1 MSQVASEA
9 RNRGE
14 GGGDLHL
21 ESLTKEFGSF
31 TAVDAIDLVVPQG
44 HFFALLGP
52 SGCGKTTT
60 LRMVAGLETPTGG
73 RIMLGDRE
81 FTYEKP
87 YRRPVNTVFQNYA
100 LFPHLDIFEN
110 VAFGLR
116 RRKVKDVRQRVDEML
131 KLVELESQSKK
142 MPAQLS
148 GGQQQR
154 VALARALVFGPRVLL
169 MDEPLGALDKVLR
182 EQLQDEIRRLHRE
195 LGITVVFVTHDQDE
209 ALALSDRIAL
219 LRKGSIVQVGTPS
232 ELYDKPSCRYTAE
245 FVGASNIFNGAVR
258 DGQFREERTGATL
271 RLPDDA
277 RSDCRSILVRPEHL
291 GVARRSDQV
300 GPEHDRITATVED
313 CVYLGSSRTVHARTA
328 DGLVLT
334 SRTSIPRDPDSME
347 PGARVELYWSVEDV
361 RVLGPDPNR
370 DPSPVDELQRAGS

>member
-1 MSQVASEA
+1 MDQTTTEATGASIRIADISKRYGSEDVLDKV
-9 RNRGE
+9 RLDIDGGE
-14 GGGDLHL
+14 F
-21 ESLTKEFGSF
+21 LT
-31 TAVDAIDLVVPQG
+31 
-44 HFFALLGP
+44 LLGA
-52 SGCGKTTT
+52 SGSGKST
-60 LRMVAGLETPTGG
+60 LLNIVAGFTKPSHGNVEIDGHDLTRVPPHK
-73 RIMLGDRE
+73 RDLGM
-81 FTYEKP
+81 
-87 YRRPVNTVFQNYA
+87 VFQNYA
-100 LFPHLDIFEN
+100 LFPHLTVAAN
-110 VAFGLR
+110 VAFPLK
-116 RRKVKDVRQRVDEML
+116 RRKVSRAQIKGKVDDALELVRL
-131 KLVELESQSKK
+131 AELGDRK
-142 MPAQLS
+142 PDQLS

-370 DPSPVDELQRAGS
+370 DPSPVDELQRASS

>member
-1 MSQVASEA
+1 MDQTTTEATGASIRIADISKRYGSEDVLDKV
-9 RNRGE
+9 RLDIDGGE
-14 GGGDLHL
+14 F
-21 ESLTKEFGSF
+21 LT
-31 TAVDAIDLVVPQG
+31 
-44 HFFALLGP
+44 LLGA
-52 SGCGKTTT
+52 SGSGKST
-60 LRMVAGLETPTGG
+60 LLNIVAGFTKPSHGNVEIDGHDLTRVPPHK
-73 RIMLGDRE
+73 RDLGM
-81 FTYEKP
+81 
-87 YRRPVNTVFQNYA
+87 VFQNYA
-100 LFPHLDIFEN
+100 LFPHLTVAAN
-110 VAFGLR
+110 VAFPLK
-116 RRKVKDVRQRVDEML
+116 RRKVSRAQIKGKVDDALELVRL
-131 KLVELESQSKK
+131 AELGDRK
-142 MPAQLS
+142 PDQLS